1 MALNLFAAFDK
12 ARAILTSADAERFA
26 LSGVTLRTER
36 GLVEFYLVDG
46 DVRGREVAA

>member
-36 GLVEFYLVDG
+36 GLVEFYLDG
-46 DVRGREVAA
+46 DDVRGREVAA